1 MPAKGAQ
8 HGLVDVFGF
17 FVFAQPQPGGHGPGV
32 GGGLAG
38 LGFHGFFVHGRGFH
52 ILPGGGKNV
61 PQLQADVFFVAV
73 FLGHAFQKSAAL
85 GRLSLLQ
92 KLQARFN
99 EAFFAFLPGSGLL
112 RFRVGGLFLQ
122 DFCQPFQHRT

>member
-52 ILPGGGKNV
+52 ILPGGGKV
-61 PQLQADVFFVAV
+61 RDTGKEVLFSGADELAVKVAEGYARKKQAGRVQFDREHLGFDVEIKKNPA
-73 FLGHAFQKSAAL
+73 HQCSAHE
-85 GRLSLLQ
+85 R
-92 KLQARFN
+92 
-99 EAFFAFLPGSGLL
+99 
-112 RFRVGGLFLQ
+112 
-122 DFCQPFQHRT
+122 